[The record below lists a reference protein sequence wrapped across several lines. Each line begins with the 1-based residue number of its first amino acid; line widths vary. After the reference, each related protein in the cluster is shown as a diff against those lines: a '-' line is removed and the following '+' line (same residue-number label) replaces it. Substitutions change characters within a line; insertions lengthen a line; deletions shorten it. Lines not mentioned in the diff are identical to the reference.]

1 MTSKNYGR
9 SLFAVATSTSNFYF
23 TRHTGY
29 FDGRAIEKPALHTW
43 SLSVEEQFY
52 AVLPPLLLVL
62 YKLGRKHAV
71 LAMATIAVASLWIS
85 SRDVGIRPHIAFFS
99 TAERAWELFAGA
111 LLAFG
116 VAPAASGRAVREA
129 EAMLGVLLIAFG
141 YFFYTGATEFPGL
154 AALPFCIGAALTIH
168 SGLGTPPTAVAKALS
183 SPPVVGLGLISYSA
197 YLWHWPLLVFS
208 RYRFPQAF
216 ADGATHSIA
225 GNLALATAS
234 IGLGAASWRFV
245 DQPFRR
251 TSTASVRIPVF
262 MTAAAA
268 IAAMVVLSCVV
279 VNKPSWLQHW
289 PANVVAMTSM
299 SKDSL
304 PAASF
309 RRPMPTGSSW
319 PRGTFEMGFGA
330 GTTDTVLWGDSHAE
344 ALIPGFAS
352 YSKKSD
358 QPVIVATHPG
368 CPPLADVTFYGGR
381 YSAPCRGLNKSTVTN
396 ALGAKIKRVVLASRW
411 AVSAENLRR
420 DSAGRA
426 ISIQRQSGANG
437 EVFSAVLETTV
448 RQLTEHGKEVV
459 IIGPVP
465 EQQFDVT
472 PAIIRHIVWHD
483 PLPQELNLASF
494 LERQRGVLPVLAR
507 LSKLPNVRVVYPH
520 LILCSGDAC
529 RYSKN
534 GEPLYSDSNHL
545 KALGAAELSS
555 MIAEIF
561 DPASSHYAAAP

>member
-1 MTSKNYGR
+1 
-9 SLFAVATSTSNFYF
+9 
-23 TRHTGY
+23 
-29 FDGRAIEKPALHTW
+29 
-43 SLSVEEQFY
+43 
-52 AVLPPLLLVL
+52 
-62 YKLGRKHAV
+62 
-71 LAMATIAVASLWIS
+71 
-85 SRDVGIRPHIAFFS
+85 
-99 TAERAWELFAGA
+99 
-111 LLAFG
+111 
-116 VAPAASGRAVREA
+116 
-129 EAMLGVLLIAFG
+129 
-141 YFFYTGATEFPGL
+141 
-154 AALPFCIGAALTIH
+154 
-168 SGLGTPPTAVAKALS
+168 
-183 SPPVVGLGLISYSA
+183 
-197 YLWHWPLLVFS
+197 
-208 RYRFPQAF
+208 
-216 ADGATHSIA
+216 
-225 GNLALATAS
+225 
-234 IGLGAASWRFV
+234 
-245 DQPFRR
+245 
-251 TSTASVRIPVF
+251 
-262 MTAAAA
+262 
-268 IAAMVVLSCVV
+268 
-279 VNKPSWLQHW
+279 
-289 PANVVAMTSM
+289 
-299 SKDSL
+299 
-304 PAASF
+304 
-309 RRPMPTGSSW
+309 
-319 PRGTFEMGFGA
+319 MGFGA

-381 YSAPCRGLNKSTVTN
+381 YSAPCRGLNKSTVTH

-426 ISIQRQSGANG
+426 ISIQRQSGA
-437 EVFSAVLETTV
+437 
-448 RQLTEHGKEVV
+448 EHGKEVV
-459 IIGPVP
+459 LIGPVP

-472 PAIIRHIVWHD
+472 PALIRHIVWHD

-534 GEPLYSDSNHL
+534 GEPLYSDSIHL